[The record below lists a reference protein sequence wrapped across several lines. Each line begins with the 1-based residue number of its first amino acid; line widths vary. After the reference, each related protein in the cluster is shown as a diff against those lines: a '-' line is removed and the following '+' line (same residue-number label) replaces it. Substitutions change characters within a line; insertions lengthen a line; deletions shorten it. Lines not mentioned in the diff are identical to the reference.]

1 MNWIP
6 LLSTLLHYFDGN
18 VSRHSSL
25 LSPRSL
31 RICLITYC
39 HKRGSREQQLQIVI
53 AIDPLLNFCRDW
65 APGKI
70 YLGMF
75 RQDNENGV
83 HLGSFKARY
92 ELLYLFPLLRGL
104 TVPLKGIPESLAWR
118 HSPPSCRK
126 QLSNYSIISCLQNG
140 IHAYENPFDDAPS
153 FCEDDQCYDSIDD
166 LIPRPLLADGAV
178 GNLPLTEI

>member
-104 TVPLKGIPESLAWR
+104 TVPLKGIPEVLAWR
-118 HSPPSCRK
+118 QRHLVVNSFLTIVLSPVFRMVSMLTRIPSMM
-126 QLSNYSIISCLQNG
+126 LQASVRMIN
-140 IHAYENPFDDAPS
+140 AMTV
-153 FCEDDQCYDSIDD
+153 QM
-166 LIPRPLLADGAV
+166 
-178 GNLPLTEI
+178 T